1 MKTKAKY
8 YNKAT
13 IKSEVVEAIQF
24 HIEDLNTIIDFVG
37 CENVMWSSLSE
48 SLWVKTSTGDQLV
61 KGGDWIVKKGRKG
74 YAILPNVDFTKLY
87 EKIGK

>member
-13 IKSEVVEAIQF
+13 IKSEAIEAIQF
-24 HIEDLNTIIDFVG
+24 HLEDLNTVINFVG
-37 CENVMWSSLSE
+37 CENVMWSSYSE
-48 SLWVKTSTGDQLV
+48 SLWVKTNTGDKLV
-61 KGGDWIVKKGRKG
+61 QNGDWVIKKSKKG
-74 YAILPNVDFTKLY
+74 YAILPNVDFIKLY